1 MIKRSLRCGF
11 PILSKTLRR
20 CVGSFDVDFLLRI
33 CGAGISN
40 TNRVIAR
47 RRCRVGQ

>member
-1 MIKRSLRCGF
+1 MIKRFIALRL